1 MSFNTRYK
9 GSSKGTKTLPCCPSE
24 CLNNM
29 QFFGVWIHSQSKWL
43 STCASAG
50 FEKHCHRSLVWRLN
64 IGLLLR
70 LDLFICH
77 PTMHWETRE
86 GRGGWVG
93 LFKRTTAGIFQPNGH
108 VFTLGYFLISHCNE
122 NDKKDSFLQRSLYSR
137 ESDTITQQISQILS
151 FILVN
156 VCSSECWLATYCSLL
171 PLLSFI
177 GFTTLLLDTS
187 L

>member
-1 MSFNTRYK
+1 MFEQHAVLWSVDSFTVQVTQHLCI
-9 GSSKGTKTLPCCPSE
+9 SWLWETLPPIP
-24 CLNNM
+24 
-29 QFFGVWIHSQSKWL
+29 GVEAEYWTPPPPGLVYL
-43 STCASAG
+43 SSHNALG
-50 FEKHCHRSLVWRLN
+50 NK
-64 IGLLLR
+64 G
-70 LDLFICH
+70 
-77 PTMHWETRE
+77 RE
-86 GRGGWVG
+86 GRLSCLKEQQQGSFSQMDMYLLWD
-93 LFKRTTAGIFQPNGH
+93 ISSS
-108 VFTLGYFLISHCNE
+108 LISHCNE
-122 NDKKDSFLQRSLYSR
+122 NDKKNSFLQRSLYSR

>member
-1 MSFNTRYK
+1 MFKQHAVLWSVDSFTVQVTQHLCI
-9 GSSKGTKTLPCCPSE
+9 SWLWETLPPIP
-24 CLNNM
+24 
-29 QFFGVWIHSQSKWL
+29 GVEAEYWTPPPPGLVYL
-43 STCASAG
+43 SSHNALG
-50 FEKHCHRSLVWRLN
+50 NK
-64 IGLLLR
+64 G
-70 LDLFICH
+70 
-77 PTMHWETRE
+77 RE
-86 GRGGWVG
+86 GRLSCLKEQQQGSFSQMDMYLLWD
-93 LFKRTTAGIFQPNGH
+93 ISSS
-108 VFTLGYFLISHCNE
+108 LISHCNE
-122 NDKKDSFLQRSLYSR
+122 NDKKNSFLQRSLYSR